1 MTWKNP
7 KQFIAKEPEKHK
19 LKAAELKNNME
30 GEKFTN
36 TSITIKGLLGL
47 IEAKDIAIPEIQRP
61 FVWKN
66 SQVRDLIDSL
76 YKGYPTGY
84 IILWKNPNV
93 KLKDGTVSSGRKVII
108 DGQQRITALMAAVA
122 ARKVFNS
129 EFKETPIKIAFNPFA
144 ALEFQNGN
152 SEAEIF
158 AVQTPAH
165 LKSKHW
171 IPDIAEIFS
180 TKFSS
185 WIFIPQYIEQNP
197 EMSGDNL
204 QMVLNKLKGVEA
216 TQIGVIELSEKLD
229 IDVVTDIFIR
239 INSKGTPLS
248 QGDFVMSKMAAD
260 EVHGGNTLRK
270 LIDYFSHLAVVPTYF
285 EYIKNNDMDFASTPY
300 LQKLAWL
307 ADDKETV
314 YDPDCD
320 DVIRVAFMHKLKRAK
335 LANLVQLL
343 TGRDFETREFKE
355 EIVEDTFKKMYD
367 GVLNVISQH
376 NFTQFMI
383 AIKSAGFISNKMV
396 NSNMAMDFA
405 YTIHLLLLES
415 DVPVADRKRIVQK
428 WYVLSVLTG
437 RYSSSPESAFAR
449 DIRQISE
456 QGVPAMLK
464 SIEDAILS
472 ENFWNVAVPQDLT
485 MTSTNNPTY
494 LVYLAAQVYLND
506 ISLLSTNITVR
517 ELINLGGDVHH
528 VFPKQYLINNHYA
541 KNQYNQ
547 EGNYAYLDRP
557 VNESIGKKAPKE
569 YFNIALNQCH
579 TKTAKCGSIIDEKQ
593 LRKNLADNCIP
604 ESIFEMEHEDY
615 TSFLEQRR
623 MLMAN
628 KIRKYYESL

>member
-1 MTWKNP
+1 MDS
-7 KQFIAKEPEKHK
+7 
-19 LKAAELKNNME
+19 
-30 GEKFTN
+30 EKFTN

-93 KLKDGTVSSGRKVII
+93 KLKDGTMSSGKKVII
-108 DGQQRITALMAAVA
+108 DGQQRITALMTAVA
-122 ARKVFNS
+122 ACKVFNS
-129 EFKETPIKIAFNPFA
+129 EFKECRVKIAFDPFA
-144 ALEFQNGN
+144 ALDYLNGN

-165 LKSKHW
+165 LKSKRW
-171 IPDIAEIFS
+171 IPDIAEIFGPQ
-180 TKFSS
+180 FSS
-185 WIFIPQYIEQNP
+185 WTFIPNYISENP

-204 QMVLNKLKGVEA
+204 QTVLNKLKGIET

-270 LIDYFSHLAVVPTYF
+270 IVDYFSHLAVVPTYYEF
-285 EYIKNNDMDFASTPY
+285 IKNNDTDFAATPY
-300 LQKLAWL
+300 LSKLAWL

-314 YDPDCD
+314 YDPGCD

-343 TGRDFETREFKE
+343 TGRDFETREFRE
-355 EIVEDTFKKMYD
+355 EIIEDTFSQMYE

-383 AIKSAGFISNKMV
+383 AIKAAGFISSKLV
-396 NSNMAMDFA
+396 NSNMALDFA
-405 YTIHLLLLES
+405 YTVHLLLQDS
-415 DVPVADRKRIVQK
+415 DVPVAERKRIVQK

-449 DIRQISE
+449 DIRQIAE
-456 QGVPAMLK
+456 HGIPAMLK
-464 SIEDAILS
+464 SIEDAVLS
-472 ENFWNVAVPQDLT
+472 ENFWRVAVPQNLT

-494 LVYLAAQVYLND
+494 LVYLAAQVYFND
-506 ISLLSTNITVR
+506 SSLLSTNITVR
-517 ELINLGGDVHH
+517 ELITLGGDVHH
-528 VFPKQYLINNHYA
+528 VFPKQYLINNGYP
-541 KNQYNQ
+541 KNLYNQ
-547 EGNYAYLDRP
+547 DGNYAYLDRP

-569 YFNIALNQCH
+569 YFQEALSQC
-579 TKTAKCGSIIDEKQ
+579 KSKQAVCGSIINEEK
-593 LRKNLADNCIP
+593 LYKNLAMNCIP
-604 ESIFEMEHEDY
+604 ADVFTMDY
-615 TSFLEQRR
+615 QDYPRFLEERR
-623 MLMAN
+623 SLMAD
-628 KIRKYYESL
+628 KIRRYYESL

>member
-1 MTWKNP
+1 
-7 KQFIAKEPEKHK
+7 
-19 LKAAELKNNME
+19 ME

-36 TSITIKGLLGL
+36 YPLTIKALLGL
-47 IEAKDIAIPEIQRP
+47 IEANDIAIPEIQRP

-66 SQVRDLIDSL
+66 TQVRDLIDSL

-93 KLKDGTVSSGRKVII
+93 KLKDGTISSGKKIII
-108 DGQQRITALMAAVA
+108 DGQQRITALMTAIS
-122 ARKVFNS
+122 ARKVINS
-129 EFKETPIKIAFNPFA
+129 DFKESRVTIAFNPFA
-144 ALEFQNGN
+144 ALDFMNGD

-171 IPDIAEIFS
+171 IPDVTEIFK
-180 TKFSS
+180 TNFSS
-185 WIFIPQYIEQNP
+185 WKFIPKYHELNP
-197 EMSGDNL
+197 EMDEDDL
-204 QMVLNKLKGVEA
+204 QKVLNMLKGIES

-270 LIDYFSHLAVVPTYF
+270 IIDYFSHLAVAPNYYD
-285 EYIKNNDMDFASTPY
+285 YIKDHDTAFASTPY
-300 LQKLAWL
+300 LKKLEWL
-307 ADDKETV
+307 KDDKETV
-314 YDPDCD
+314 YDPKCD

-367 GVLNVISQH
+367 GVQNVISQH

-383 AIKSAGFISNKMV
+383 AIKSAGFISSKMV
-396 NSNMAMDFA
+396 TSNMALDFA
-405 YTIHLLLLES
+405 YTIHLLLQDS
-415 DVPVADRKRIVQK
+415 DAPVAERKRIVQK

-449 DIRQISE
+449 DIRQITE
-456 QGVPAMLK
+456 QGVTSVLK

-472 ENFWNVAVPQDLT
+472 ENFWNVAVTQNLT
-485 MTSTNNPTY
+485 VSSTSNPTY
-494 LVYLAAQVYLND
+494 LVYLAAQVYFND
-506 ISLLSTNITVR
+506 VSLLSTNITVR

-528 VFPKQYLINNHYA
+528 VFPKKYLMENHFS
-541 KNQYNQ
+541 KTQYNQ
-547 EGNYAYLDRP
+547 DGNYAYLDRP

-569 YFNIALNQCH
+569 YFSLALEQCE
-579 TKTAKCGSIIDEKQ
+579 TKIAKCGSIIDEDQ
-593 LRKNLADNCIP
+593 LLLNLEANCIP
-604 ESIFEMEHEDY
+604 QNVFDMGHEDY
-615 TSFLEQRR
+615 SEFLEQRR
-623 MLMAN
+623 LLMAK
-628 KIRKYYESL
+628 KIRKFYESL

>member
-1 MTWKNP
+1 MDS
-7 KQFIAKEPEKHK
+7 
-19 LKAAELKNNME
+19 
-30 GEKFTN
+30 EKFTN

-93 KLKDGTVSSGRKVII
+93 KLKDGTISSGKKVVI
-108 DGQQRITALMAAVA
+108 DGQQRITALMTAVA

-129 EFKETPIKIAFNPFA
+129 EFKECRVKIAFNPFA
-144 ALEFQNGN
+144 ALDYLNGD
-152 SEAEIF
+152 SEAEMF

-165 LKSKHW
+165 LKSKRW
-171 IPDIAEIFS
+171 IPDIADIFS
-180 TKFSS
+180 SQFSS
-185 WIFIPQYIEQNP
+185 WTFIPNYISENP
-197 EMSGDNL
+197 EISGDDL
-204 QMVLNKLKGVEA
+204 QTVLNKLKGIET

-260 EVHGGNTLRK
+260 ETHGGNTLRK
-270 LIDYFSHLAVVPTYF
+270 IIDYFSHLAVVPTYYEF
-285 EYIKNNDMDFASTPY
+285 IKNNDKGFAATPY
-300 LQKLAWL
+300 LSKLAWL

-314 YDPDCD
+314 YDPGCD

-355 EIVEDTFKKMYD
+355 EIVEDTFKQMYD

-383 AIKSAGFISNKMV
+383 AIKSAGFISSKLV
-396 NSNMAMDFA
+396 NSNMALDFA
-405 YTIHLLLLES
+405 YTVHLLLQDS
-415 DVPVADRKRIVQK
+415 DVPVAERKRIVQK

-437 RYSSSPESAFAR
+437 RYSSSPESAFNR
-449 DIRQISE
+449 DILQINE
-456 QGVPAMLK
+456 QGIPAVLK
-464 SIEDAILS
+464 SIEDATLS
-472 ENFWNVAVPQDLT
+472 ENFWRVAVPQDLT

-494 LVYLAAQVYLND
+494 LVYLAAQVYFND
-506 ISLLSTNITVR
+506 SSLLSTNITVR

-528 VFPKQYLINNHYA
+528 VFPKQYLINNGYA
-541 KNQYNQ
+541 KNLYNQ
-547 EGNYAYLDRP
+547 DGNYAYLDRP
-557 VNESIGKKAPKE
+557 VNESIGKKAPKD
-569 YFNIALNQCH
+569 YFREALAQCK
-579 TKTAKCGSIIDEKQ
+579 TKQAVCGSIIDEEQ
-593 LRKNLADNCIP
+593 LYKNLAMNCIP
-604 ESIFEMEHEDY
+604 ADVFTMDY
-615 TSFLEQRR
+615 QDYGRFLEERR
-623 MLMAN
+623 LLMAD
-628 KIRKYYESL
+628 KIRRYYESL

>member
-1 MTWKNP
+1 MD
-7 KQFIAKEPEKHK
+7 
-19 LKAAELKNNME
+19 

-93 KLKDGTVSSGRKVII
+93 KLKDGTISSGKKVII
-108 DGQQRITALMAAVA
+108 DGQQRITALMTAIAAQ
-122 ARKVFNS
+122 KIFNS
-129 EFKETPIKIAFNPFA
+129 EFKETRVKIAFNPFA
-144 ALEFQNGN
+144 ALDFQNGD

-185 WIFIPQYIEQNP
+185 WTFIPQYIEQNP

-204 QMVLNKLKGVEA
+204 QKVLNQLKGIES

-270 LIDYFSHLAVVPTYF
+270 LIDYFSHLSVVPTYYD
-285 EYIKNNDMDFASTPY
+285 YIKNNDSSFAATLY

-314 YDPDCD
+314 YDPGCD

-355 EIVEDTFKKMYD
+355 EIVEDTFKKMYE

-383 AIKSAGFISNKMV
+383 AIKSAGFISDKMV

-405 YTIHLLLLES
+405 YTIHLLLQES
-415 DVPVADRKRIVQK
+415 DVPVAERKRIVQK
-428 WYVLSVLTG
+428 WYVLCVLTG

-449 DIRQISE
+449 DIRQITE
-456 QGVPAMLK
+456 QGVPTMLK

-472 ENFWNVAVPQDLT
+472 ENFWNIAVPQNLT

-494 LVYLAAQVYLND
+494 LVYLAAQVYFND
-506 ISLLSTNITVR
+506 VSLLSTNITVR

-547 EGNYAYLDRP
+547 DGNYAYLDRP
-557 VNESIGKKAPKE
+557 VNESIGKKAPKD
-569 YFNIALNQCH
+569 YFNMALKQCQ
-579 TKTAKCGSIIDEKQ
+579 TKVAECGSIIDEVQ
-593 LRKNLADNCIP
+593 LYKNLADNCIP
-604 ESIFEMEHEDY
+604 NDVFEMGHEQY
-615 TSFLEQRR
+615 GTFLEQRR
-623 MLMAN
+623 ILMAK

>member
-1 MTWKNP
+1 MDS
-7 KQFIAKEPEKHK
+7 
-19 LKAAELKNNME
+19 
-30 GEKFTN
+30 EKFTN

-93 KLKDGTVSSGRKVII
+93 KLKDGTISSGKKVII
-108 DGQQRITALMAAVA
+108 DGQQRITALMTAVA
-122 ARKVFNS
+122 AQKVFNS
-129 EFKETPIKIAFNPFA
+129 DFKESRVKIAFNPFA
-144 ALEFQNGN
+144 ALEYCNGD
-152 SEAEIF
+152 SEAEMF

-165 LKSKHW
+165 VKSKNW
-171 IPDIAEIFS
+171 IPDISEIFS

-185 WIFIPQYIEQNP
+185 WTFIPEYIKENP
-197 EMSGDNL
+197 EMTGDDL
-204 QMVLNKLKGVEA
+204 QKVLNMLKNIET

-260 EVHGGNTLRK
+260 EQHGGNTLRK
-270 LIDYFSHLAVVPTYF
+270 LIDYFSHLAVVPTYY
-285 EYIKNNDMDFASTPY
+285 EYIKNNDTGFASTPY

-314 YDPDCD
+314 YDPGCD

-355 EIVEDTFKKMYD
+355 EIVEDTFKKMYE

-396 NSNMAMDFA
+396 TSNMALDFA
-405 YTIHLLLLES
+405 YTIHLLLQES
-415 DVPVADRKRIVQK
+415 DVPVAERKRIVQK
-428 WYVLSVLTG
+428 WYILSVLTG
-437 RYSSSPESAFAR
+437 RYSNSPETAFAK

-456 QGVPAMLK
+456 QGVLNALK
-464 SIEDAILS
+464 AIEDATLS
-472 ENFWNVAVPQDLT
+472 DNFWEVAIPQNLA
-485 MTSTNNPTY
+485 MTSTNNPSY
-494 LVYLAAQVYLND
+494 LVYLAAQVYFND
-506 ISLLSTNITVR
+506 ISLLSSNITVR

-528 VFPKQYLINNHYA
+528 VFPKQYLINNHFT

-547 EGNYAYLDRP
+547 DANYAYLDRP
-557 VNESIGKKAPKE
+557 VNESIGKKAPRE
-569 YFNIALNQCH
+569 YFNIALNQCE
-579 TKTAKCGSIIDEKQ
+579 TKVALCGSIIDNE
-593 LRKNLADNCIP
+593 LLMKNLEMNCIP
-604 ESIFEMEHEDY
+604 SDVFDMEFQDY
-615 TSFLEQRR
+615 PRFLEERR
-623 MLMAN
+623 LLMAK
-628 KIRKYYESL
+628 KIRKYYENL

>member
-1 MTWKNP
+1 MD
-7 KQFIAKEPEKHK
+7 
-19 LKAAELKNNME
+19 

-93 KLKDGTVSSGRKVII
+93 KLKDGTISSGKKVII
-108 DGQQRITALMAAVA
+108 DGQQRITALMTAIAAQ
-122 ARKVFNS
+122 KIFNS
-129 EFKETPIKIAFNPFA
+129 EFKETRVKIAFNPFA
-144 ALEFQNGN
+144 ALEFQNGD

-180 TKFSS
+180 TSFSS
-185 WIFIPQYIEQNP
+185 WTFIPQYIEQNP

-204 QMVLNKLKGVEA
+204 QKVLNQLKGIES

-260 EVHGGNTLRK
+260 ETHGGNTLRK
-270 LIDYFSHLAVVPTYF
+270 LIDYFSHLSVVPTYY
-285 EYIKNNDMDFASTPY
+285 EYIKNNDSAFAATPY

-314 YDPDCD
+314 YDPGCD

-335 LANLVQLL
+335 LANLVPLL

-355 EIVEDTFKKMYD
+355 EIVEDTFKKMYE
-367 GVLNVISQH
+367 GVQNVISQH

-383 AIKSAGFISNKMV
+383 AIKSAGFISEKLV

-405 YTIHLLLLES
+405 YTIHLLLQES
-415 DVPVADRKRIVQK
+415 EVPVAERKRIVQK
-428 WYVLSVLTG
+428 WFVLSVLTG

-449 DIRQISE
+449 DIRQITE

-472 ENFWNVAVPQDLT
+472 ENFWNVAVPQNLT

-494 LVYLAAQVYLND
+494 LVYLAAQVYFND
-506 ISLLSTNITVR
+506 VSLLSTNITVR

-547 EGNYAYLDRP
+547 DGNYAYLDRP
-557 VNESIGKKAPKE
+557 VNESIGKKAPKD
-569 YFNIALNQCH
+569 YFNIALKQCQ
-579 TKTAKCGSIIDEKQ
+579 TKVAECGSIIDEVQ
-593 LRKNLADNCIP
+593 LYNNLADNCIP
-604 ESIFEMEHEDY
+604 NDVFEMGHEQY
-615 TSFLEQRR
+615 GLFLEKRR
-623 MLMAN
+623 ILMAK

>member
-1 MTWKNP
+1 MD
-7 KQFIAKEPEKHK
+7 
-19 LKAAELKNNME
+19 

-61 FVWKN
+61 FVWK
-66 SQVRDLIDSL
+66 SIQVRDLIDSL

-93 KLKDGTVSSGRKVII
+93 KLKDGTISSGKKVII
-108 DGQQRITALMAAVA
+108 DGQQRITALMTAIAAQ
-122 ARKVFNS
+122 KIFNS
-129 EFKETPIKIAFNPFA
+129 EFKETRVKIAFNPFA
-144 ALEFQNGN
+144 ALSFLDGDR
-152 SEAEIF
+152 EAEIF

-185 WIFIPQYIEQNP
+185 WTFIPQYIEQNP
-197 EMSGDNL
+197 DMSGDNL
-204 QMVLNKLKGVEA
+204 QKVLNQLKGIES

-260 EVHGGNTLRK
+260 EKNGGNTLRK
-270 LIDYFSHLAVVPTYF
+270 IIDYFSHLSVVPTYYD
-285 EYIKNNDMDFASTPY
+285 YIKNNDTSFAATPY

-314 YDPDCD
+314 YDPGCD

-335 LANLVQLL
+335 LSNLVQLL
-343 TGRDFETREFKE
+343 TGRDFVTREFKE
-355 EIVEDTFKKMYD
+355 EIAEDTFKRMYE

-383 AIKSAGFISNKMV
+383 AIKSAGFISEKMV
-396 NSNMAMDFA
+396 NSNMALDFA
-405 YTIHLLLLES
+405 YTIHLLLQES
-415 DVPVADRKRIVQK
+415 DIPIAERKRIVQK

-437 RYSSSPESAFAR
+437 RYSSSPESAFAK
-449 DIRQISE
+449 DIRQITE
-456 QGVPAMLK
+456 QGIATMLH
-464 SIEDAILS
+464 SIEEATLS
-472 ENFWNVAVPQDLT
+472 ENFWKIVVPQDLT

-494 LVYLAAQVYLND
+494 LVYLAAQVYFND
-506 ISLLSTNITVR
+506 ISLLSSNITVR

-528 VFPKQYLINNHYA
+528 VFPKQYLINNHYV

-547 EGNYAYLDRP
+547 DGNYAYLDRP
-557 VNESIGKKAPKE
+557 VNESIGKKAPYE
-569 YFNIALNQCH
+569 YFNIAMKQCQ
-579 TKTAKCGSIIDEKQ
+579 TKIAECGSIIDEEQ
-593 LRKNLADNCIP
+593 LYENLEANCIP
-604 ESIFEMEHEDY
+604 TGIFNMGHEEY
-615 TSFLEQRR
+615 GTFLEQRR
-623 MLMAN
+623 SLMAQ
-628 KIRKYYESL
+628 KIRKFYECL